1 MLGEPVTSSPS
12 VSVRRLAAAALAAGA
27 LVGAAALPATAADH
41 AARPSVEISR
51 VQYDSP
57 GHDDRSAR
65 SLNNEW
71 VEITNHTR
79 NGVNLDGWKLSN
91 KDGQTYTFH
100 HYRLAGHATVRVH
113 TGKGRDDMRDLY
125 QGRRDYVWDNRSD
138 TATLRNDHRRL
149 VDDQSWGGRNG
160 GGHGGGGHDG
170 GGHNGGGHEG
180 GGHGGG
186 GGHR

>member
-51 VQYDSP
+51 VQADSP
-57 GHDDRSAR
+57 GPDDRSAR

-71 VEITNHTR
+71 VEITNHDR
-79 NGVNLDGWKLSN
+79 RSVNLDGWKLSS
-91 KDGQTYTFH
+91 KDGKTYTFR
-100 HYRLAGHATVRVH
+100 HYRLDGHATVRVH
-113 TGKGRDDMRDLY
+113 TGKGRDTAHDVY
-125 QGRRDYVWDNRSD
+125 QDRRDYAWDNRSD

-149 VDDQSWGGRNG
+149 VDDKSWGGHRG
-160 GGHGGGGHDG
+160 GGHGGGGHNG
-170 GGHNGGGHEG
+170 GGGHEG

-186 GGHR
+186 GHR